1 MKVTWKGSNGPDK
14 WHLQKIYSRCHIQ
27 SGWAC
32 GQRSKGPFT
41 AEEGSAGKGRERTN
55 RGWESWDQRVSRT
68 MGARAKGALPTPT
81 PPRALIP
88 PLYALI
94 FKAMGH
100 VKAPFPQALFTY
112 HNPLIQIIII
122 FFIPS
127 RQIIQTKFI
136 WYNPISII

>member
-1 MKVTWKGSNGPDK
+1 MKVTWKGSNGPDR

-27 SGWAC
+27 SSWAC

-41 AEEGSAGKGRERTN
+41 AEEGRAGQGREGKEQTEDGKHGISVWAA
-55 RGWESWDQRVSRT
+55 RGGREPEGHS
-68 MGARAKGALPTPT
+68 
-81 PPRALIP
+81 PRALIP
-88 PLYALI
+88 PLHALI
-94 FKAMGH
+94 FKATGH
-100 VKAPFPQALFTY
+100 VKVPFPQALFTY

-136 WYNPISII
+136 